1 MRVLNGFNVL
11 ILNTPTL
18 FVNYCFSS
26 LSVPYPIYKYKAQ
39 VK

>member
-11 ILNTPTL
+11 ILNNPL
-18 FVNYCFSS
+18 FFVNYCFS
-26 LSVPYPIYKYKAQ
+26 LLFVPYPIYKDKTQ